1 MTQSFRNLSSRAQR
15 GICFSLRPLSICVL
29 CAVLLL
35 CSASLFAQQ
44 QNICLDCHSSLDGKL
59 QINAVNYADDIHAQK
74 GLTCASCHGGDPTS
88 SDNPMNRAKGFKGHI
103 ERSKVPQ
110 LCASCHADGAYMRQ
124 YNPSLR
130 TDQLAQYKTSVHG
143 KKLAAGDT
151 HVAVCID
158 CHGVHGIR
166 AVADTR
172 SRVNPI
178 NVAQT
183 CAGCHADREYMKPY
197 KIATDQFAGY
207 SSSVHHDALAVRGDL
222 SAPTCTTCHGN
233 HGAAPPGIASV
244 EYVCSNCHALQA
256 QMFDASPHKQAF
268 AAAGMAGCI
277 TCHSNHRIN
286 RPNDTMVGTGPQS
299 VCVNCHSQGD
309 NGLALAATVQKKFVS
324 TEAAIAR
331 SEEILKRAESAGME
345 VSQPQMDLN
354 EARDRLT
361 KARVTL
367 HSSNQAKIE
376 EDLKPADAVA
386 GKAFAA
392 GVQAMKERDYRRMG
406 LGISL
411 ITIAVML
418 LGLRLYISDIEKP

>member
-1 MTQSFRNLSSRAQR
+1 MRLVMVVAALLTCTLLS
-15 GICFSLRPLSICVL
+15 
-29 CAVLLL
+29 
-35 CSASLFAQQ
+35 AQQ
-44 QNICLDCHSSLDGKL
+44 SNICLDCHSSMDGNL
-59 QINAVNYADDIHAQK
+59 QVNPAKYADDIHAQK

-88 SDNPMNRAKGFKGHI
+88 VDNPMNRAKGFKGHI
-103 ERSKVPQ
+103 DRSKVPA

-130 TDQLAQYKTSVHG
+130 TDQFAQYKTSIHG
-143 KKLAAGDT
+143 KKLATGDT

-172 SRVNPI
+172 SPVNPV

-183 CAGCHADREYMKPY
+183 CARCHADREYMKAYNIP
-197 KIATDQFAGY
+197 TDQFAAY

-233 HGAAPPGIASV
+233 HGAAPPGLASV
-244 EYVCSNCHALQA
+244 ENVCATCHALQA
-256 QMFDASPHKQAF
+256 QQFDTSPHKQAF
-268 AAAGMAGCI
+268 ASAGMAGCV

-286 RPNDTMVGTGPQS
+286 APSDKMVGTGPQS
-299 VCVNCHSQGD
+299 VCISCHSKGD
-309 NGLALAATVQKKFVS
+309 NGYALAATVQEEFS
-324 TEAAIAR
+324 NTQSAIQRSDDILARAA
-331 SEEILKRAESAGME
+331 SDGME
-345 VSQPQMDLN
+345 VSQAQMDLN

-367 HSSNQAKIE
+367 HSSSEAKIE
-376 EDLKPADAVA
+376 EDLKPANAVA
-386 GKAFAA
+386 AKTYTA
-392 GVQAMKERDYRRMG
+392 GVQAMKERDYRRGG

-418 LGLRLYISDIEKP
+418 LGLGLYIKQIEKP